1 MDLRCS
7 SEVAGACAATG
18 DVAREVRT
26 FTEVMGARAANGYSF
41 SAAAGP
47 LPPAVVEEVA
57 GACRAWRDAGS
68 ILSLPF
74 TAPAYRELQDE
85 TEACLRRLLAI
96 PDRFRVLFLHG
107 GATTQFAAVPLN
119 LMGTRRGAAYVNT
132 GHWSRRALG
141 EALRYGDAR
150 LAAGAAGQVP
160 DPARWR
166 IAPDA
171 AYCHITTN
179 ETADGVQYPELPGV
193 AVPLVA
199 DMTSDLL
206 TRPLD
211 FSRLALAYAGGQKSL
226 GAAGLTVVIVRE
238 DLLGHARPDTP
249 RVLDY
254 TAQADAASR
263 VNTPPVFAMLVAH
276 RMLHWVEGAG
286 GVAAMAAAVARR
298 SAAVYEAIERSGDFY
313 RADVDPR
320 FRSRVNPC
328 FRLANEALTG
338 HFLQE
343 AEQAGLRDL
352 RGHPLVGGVRVSL
365 YNGLPEQAVG
375 ALTAFLDVF
384 RRAHG

>member
-7 SEVAGACAATG
+7 SEVLRSHAAS
-18 DVAREVRT
+18 
-26 FTEVMGARAANGYSF
+26 GYSF

-96 PDRFRVLFLHG
+96 PAHFRVLFMHG
-107 GATTQFAAVPLN
+107 GASTQFAAVPLN
-119 LMGTRRGAAYVNT
+119 LMGASARACYVDT
-132 GHWSRRALG
+132 GHWSRRALR
-141 EALRYGDAR
+141 EAMRYGEVR
-150 LAAGAAGQVP
+150 IAAGGAAEVP
-160 DPARWR
+160 DPAGWR
-166 IAPDA
+166 IDPAA
-171 AYCHITTN
+171 AYCHLTTN
-179 ETADGVQYPELPGV
+179 ETADGLQFPELPAV

-211 FSRLALAYAGGQKSL
+211 FSRLALGYAGTQKTI
-226 GAAGLTVVIVRE
+226 GVPGLTLVIVRE
-238 DLLGHARPDTP
+238 DLLGHARPGTP

-254 TAQADAASR
+254 TAQAGAASR
-263 VNTPPVFAMLVAH
+263 LNTPPVFPIFVAH
-276 RMLHWVEGAG
+276 RMLHWIEGEG
-286 GVAAMAAAVARR
+286 GVAAMAATVARR
-298 SAAVYEAIERSGDFY
+298 SAAVHATIDGSGGFY
-313 RADVDPR
+313 LTDVAPA

-328 FRLANEALTG
+328 LRLADPALTER
-338 HFLQE
+338 FLRE
-343 AEQAGLRDL
+343 AEHAGLRDL
-352 RGHPLVGGVRVSL
+352 GGHRQVGGIRVSL
-365 YNGLPEQAVG
+365 YNGLPETAVG
-375 ALTAFLDVF
+375 ALVAFLDAF